1 MELQEQRLLK
11 LLNEVEKN
19 EDVTQRALSRKLGV
33 ALGLTNLYVKRLA
46 RKGYIKIRTI
56 PRNRI
61 KYLLTPRGVLQKSKL
76 TYEYMQYSFV
86 YYREVR
92 QVLGKALIQLAG
104 SGSKQVVI
112 YGTGELAEMAYL
124 CVLEVNLQL
133 VAFIDY
139 VEKGRFLSC
148 PVLSVEALPEL
159 EFDAVLVASLEN
171 LADVT
176 ARMIRLGIPKKKIVT
191 LRLLA

>member
-1 MELQEQRLLK
+1 MEPHEQRVLQ

-19 EDVTQRALSRKLGV
+19 EDVTQRTLSRKLGV

-76 TYEYMQYSFV
+76 TYEYMQYSLA

-92 QVLGKALIQLAG
+92 QVLVKALTRLAD
-104 SGSKQVVI
+104 SGSRQVAI

-124 CVLEVNLQL
+124 CVLEANLQL
-133 VAFIDY
+133 VAFIDG
-139 VEKGRFLSC
+139 VEEGRFLSC
-148 PVLSVEALPEL
+148 PLLPAEALPDL

-171 LADVT
+171 LAEAKT
-176 ARMIRLGIPKKKIVT
+176 RMIRLGVPRKKIVT
-191 LRLLA
+191 LRPLA

>member
-1 MELQEQRLLK
+1 MKLQEQRLLK

-61 KYLLTPRGVLQKSKL
+61 KYLLTPRGVLQKSKP

-86 YYREVR
+86 HYREVR

-124 CVLEVNLQL
+124 CVLEANLQL
-133 VAFIDY
+133 VAFIDC

-148 PVLSVEALPEL
+148 PVLSAEALPEL